1 MVIDVYTQMGYKAE
15 ATELTPETLAAAQF
29 ATVFSECDLT
39 DDSKYN
45 ARAPRRASFSV
56 IPGVGGT
63 TIAKVSGTLEPTPS
77 GTDGT
82 APLWY
87 ALAAAAGGVVT
98 GDVVTFGAV
107 GETSSVIGTA
117 VTFKYRNG
125 EYERVSAGTRL
136 SKMRWYAKNGEI
148 WQCEIEG
155 TGRYSEGVQT
165 AFVTG
170 ANPVAGLGRP
180 FLGNAISVG
189 AFSGSVGSAEVS
201 IENTVTP
208 APDGTHASGFGRN
221 VITAQATKAKVAVL
235 AGATDWRAAY
245 RAGTKLATSIQIST
259 GTAGNVLT
267 FTGDAVI
274 VEDPTAIEYIDG
286 IGYTPLSLQFV
297 SEDADASL
305 TLTQS

>member
-1 MVIDVYTQMGYKAE
+1 MVIEQYKQLGYKAE
-15 ATELTPETLAAAQF
+15 AVELTAETLAAAQF

-56 IPGVGGT
+56 LPGVGGT
-63 TIAKVSGTLEPTPS
+63 TISKVTGTFEPTPS
-77 GTDGT
+77 GTDGS

-98 GDVVTFGAV
+98 GDVVTFGA
-107 GETSSVIGTA
+107 ESASSSVIGTS
-117 VTFKYRNG
+117 VTFKFRDG
-125 EYERVSAGTRL
+125 EYERVSAGTRI
-136 SKMRWYAKNGEI
+136 SKLRWFAKNGDI
-148 WQCEIEG
+148 WQCEMEG
-155 TGRYSEGVQT
+155 VGRYSEATQT
-165 AFVTG
+165 SFVSG

-180 FLGNAISVG
+180 FLGNTVTVG
-189 AFSGSVGSAEVS
+189 AYSGAVGSAEVS
-201 IENTVTP
+201 VENTVTP

-221 VITAQATKAKVAVL
+221 IITAHATKAKISVL
-235 AGATDWRAAY
+235 AGSTDWRAAY
-245 RAGTKLATSIQIST
+245 RAGTKLATSVQIST

-274 VEDPTAIEYIDG
+274 VEDPTAIEFMDG